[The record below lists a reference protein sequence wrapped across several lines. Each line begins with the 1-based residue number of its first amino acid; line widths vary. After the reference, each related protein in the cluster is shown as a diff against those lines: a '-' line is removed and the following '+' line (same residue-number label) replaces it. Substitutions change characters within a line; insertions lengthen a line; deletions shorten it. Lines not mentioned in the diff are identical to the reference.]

1 MNNTT
6 NNELGFSNESGLSV
20 IPEIINAIL
29 LSLGI
34 IQMYI
39 GIEIL
44 HPVYRVLFILIFI
57 LCFKKNIYLKSFKI
71 LLVEKRDAK
80 FEYQKSKC

>member
-1 MNNTT
+1 MNNIT

-39 GIEIL
+39 GIEIS
-44 HPVYRVLFILIFI
+44 HPVYRVLFNFD
-57 LCFKKNIYLKSFKI
+57 FYLVF
-71 LLVEKRDAK
+71 
-80 FEYQKSKC
+80 